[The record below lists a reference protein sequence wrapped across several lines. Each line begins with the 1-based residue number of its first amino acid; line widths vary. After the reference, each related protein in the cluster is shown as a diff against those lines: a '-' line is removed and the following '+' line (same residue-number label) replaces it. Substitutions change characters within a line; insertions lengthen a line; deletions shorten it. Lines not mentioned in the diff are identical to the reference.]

1 MLYKIF
7 VRCGIRTRGIR
18 SKTVTLLRRLRPLGQ
33 SDPLCQISENSILC
47 KKNGRSEG
55 EREKNM
61 SDAGIEPTKRNTL
74 SALKTDALTT
84 RPIWPFVVAD
94 GKVDVFWFYRS
105 AVHQNYDKVT
115 VDLNDYQNVS
125 YFYGACF
132 RENDQKRFPDVKM
145 SKSFL
150 EFVW

>member
-33 SDPLCQISENSILC
+33 SDLLCQISENSMLC
-47 KKNGRSEG
+47 ENGWSEG
-55 EREKNM
+55 KKNM

-84 RPIWPFVVAD
+84 RPI
-94 GKVDVFWFYRS
+94 
-105 AVHQNYDKVT
+105 
-115 VDLNDYQNVS
+115 
-125 YFYGACF
+125 
-132 RENDQKRFPDVKM
+132 
-145 SKSFL
+145 
-150 EFVW
+150 